1 MKSAAKLFKKS
12 FQDMQE
18 AKLNKKYNF
27 KRYLSIPSGFASGL
41 WEPYKENTDEL
52 LECEMRRKG
61 RHVLNMYV
69 VLLQTYKGHLFLFKA
84 IKKKRHFNSI
94 LCVIRAN

>member
-12 FQDMQE
+12 FQDIQE
-18 AKLNKKYNF
+18 AKLNNKYNF
-27 KRYLSIPSGFASGL
+27 KWYLSIPSGFTRGL

-52 LECEMRRKG
+52 PECEMFRKG

-69 VLLQTYKGHLFLFKA
+69 VLLQTYKGYLFL
-84 IKKKRHFNSI
+84 
-94 LCVIRAN
+94 